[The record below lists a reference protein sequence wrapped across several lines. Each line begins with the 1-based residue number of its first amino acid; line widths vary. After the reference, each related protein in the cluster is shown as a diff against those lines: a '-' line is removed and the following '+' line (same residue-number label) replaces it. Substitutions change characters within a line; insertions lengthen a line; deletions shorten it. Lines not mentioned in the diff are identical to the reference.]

1 MKNVHIRKYQRGD
14 LVTLGRKVWGWA
26 GGPHDLGVIIRLRP
40 ESSSRIPPHYY
51 VFLSGSQ
58 VVKCI
63 PWDYLEVVK

>member
-14 LVTLGRKVWGWA
+14 LVTLGHRGWA

-40 ESSSRIPPHYY
+40 EMSSRIPPHYY
-51 VFLSGSQ
+51 VFLSESQ